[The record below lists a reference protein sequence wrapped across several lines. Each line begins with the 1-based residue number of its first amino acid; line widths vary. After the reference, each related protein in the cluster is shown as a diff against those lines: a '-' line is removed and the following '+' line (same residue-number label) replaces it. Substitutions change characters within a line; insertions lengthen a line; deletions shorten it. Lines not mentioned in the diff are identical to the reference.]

1 MSAFTAAPRHSSNCV
16 CLCARLAHKL
26 SFIIALIQ
34 YRALHTTLLGN
45 SAKPCSKSV
54 KNNMNTYCN
63 FPIGMSAAV
72 TAPLLLCRLLLDGT
86 VQFDGKK
93 NNNRKINFC

>member
-1 MSAFTAAPRHSSNCV
+1 
-16 CLCARLAHKL
+16 
-26 SFIIALIQ
+26 
-34 YRALHTTLLGN
+34 
-45 SAKPCSKSV
+45 
-54 KNNMNTYCN
+54 MNTYCY

-86 VQFDGKK
+86 IQFDGKK